1 MTDTQIEKT
10 IQDFL
15 INRFPTL
22 GPELA
27 PDTSLADGA
36 IDSLGILE
44 IVNFLDES
52 FGIETTDEDF
62 DEENFESVQSLAR
75 LVRKKTAA

>member
-1 MTDTQIEKT
+1 MTVTHIEKA

-15 INRFPTL
+15 VNRFPTL

-27 PDTSLADGA
+27 PDTSLGDGA

-44 IVNFLDES
+44 IVNFLDET
-52 FGIETTDEDF
+52 FDIETTDEDF
-62 DEENFESVQSLAR
+62 DEENFESVQSLAQ
-75 LVRKKTAA
+75 LVRNKTAA